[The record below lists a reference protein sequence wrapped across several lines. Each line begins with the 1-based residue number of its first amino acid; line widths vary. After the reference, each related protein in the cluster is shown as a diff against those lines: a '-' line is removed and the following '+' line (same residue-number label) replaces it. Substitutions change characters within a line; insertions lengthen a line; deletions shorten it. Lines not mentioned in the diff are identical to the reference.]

1 MTMLSKQHFFSK
13 FTLNQLFSLGAHV
26 GHLRRRLNK
35 SMSVFLLG
43 FRNGLVCIDLNF
55 TIFFLRRAVNFLRM
69 LLKSRGSVFF
79 FISNWGPLQRYF
91 RARFFTRMHLWYSGP
106 FLGGL
111 LSNLRSVRYS
121 PEARAFGNFFRTRIL
136 VPDTTILFD
145 STNFFYVYRDAFLLG
160 IPSIGFVDTDLDYQN
175 VLYPVVLN
183 NSGVKVNFLYSVFFL
198 NILKQEHCLER
209 FFLVKELPF
218 SGLKKKIYLKKFNRL
233 ATFFLYQFLE
243 KSSFTYYKGCK
254 EVYSEGVGT
263 HSNFSLFVRRS
274 LKNQITKFRQLRR
287 SESSLMQGN
296 FPVLKVNQ
304 FFFNVLGLLSLHKV
318 LVPGG
323 VVVDRYKYDGRVVLQ
338 RLRKTRTRFFFV
350 KSRLSF
356 LRRNFNKILKFR
368 KLNFM
373 KLRILL
379 KLYREYLTVTL
390 FSRRSLFGRLLKKL
404 VVPVHIVRKLS
415 KMRSLVGVFN
425 FLRFYFLKKEHLCL
439 RRLRYVSTRI
449 LTLLGSSRRKTSVM
463 VSRLGDSFAF
473 NQSVLSKDFYTK
485 RRFVPAV
492 RAKII
497 RKIKLKG
504 GFLVIKRHLF
514 RKKGGLLKFP
524 DGFDVKDAKRL
535 RLRHARNMIEA
546 KAKYYISR
554 RTLYD
559 YNNLLN
565 SRFKVEHSMFKNL
578 SGLVKKGL
586 FRRSKAND
594 HYALRHTKKPLVIY
608 SEINPKTSSTR

>member
-1 MTMLSKQHFFSK
+1 MRSNKQYFFSK

-55 TIFFLRRAVNFLRM
+55 TIFFLRRAVNFLRVI
-69 LLKSRGSVFF
+69 LKSRGSVFF
-79 FISNWGPLQRYF
+79 FVSNWGPLQRYF
-91 RARFFTRMHLWYSGP
+91 RLKFFTRMHLWYSGP

-121 PEARAFGNFFRTRIL
+121 YEARAFGNFFRTQIL

-175 VLYPVVLN
+175 VLYPIILN
-183 NSGVKVNFLYSVFFL
+183 NSGVKVNFLYGVFFL
-198 NILKQEHCLER
+198 NILKQEHFLER
-209 FFLVKELPF
+209 FFLVKEMPSL
-218 SGLKKKIYLKKFNRL
+218 GLQKKIFSKKFTCL
-233 ATFFLYQFLE
+233 SIFFLQKFLE
-243 KSSFTYYKGCK
+243 KVSFNSYKFQKKMYGDVK
-254 EVYSEGVGT
+254 SRI
-263 HSNFSLFVRRS
+263 NISLFVRRT
-274 LKNQITKFRQLRR
+274 LKSQLNKFKQLRR
-287 SESSLMQGN
+287 LGRSLMHVK
-296 FPVLKVNQ
+296 PHMLKVDR
-304 FFFNVLGLLSLHKV
+304 FCFNVIGLLNLHKA
-318 LVPGG
+318 LTPGE
-323 VVVDRYKYDGRVVLQ
+323 VTTDRYKYDGRAILQ
-338 RLRKTRTRFFFV
+338 RLRKTHTRFFFV
-350 KSRLSF
+350 KSRLFF
-356 LRRNFNKILKFR
+356 LRRNFNKILRLR

-379 KLYREYLTVTL
+379 KLYRGYLTVTI
-390 FSRRSLFGRLLKKL
+390 FSRRSLFRRLLKKL
-404 VVPVHIVRKLS
+404 TLAAQLTNKLRK
-415 KMRSLVGVFN
+415 MGSLIGVFN
-425 FLRFYFLKKEHLCL
+425 FLRFYFLKREYAYLH
-439 RRLRYVSTRI
+439 RLKYVSTRI

-473 NQSVLSKDFYTK
+473 NQSVLSKDFYNK
-485 RRFVPAV
+485 RSSRPIF
-492 RAKII
+492 RAKVI

-504 GFLVIKRHLF
+504 GFLIIKRHLF
-514 RKKGGLLKFP
+514 KKRRSSLSKFP
-524 DGFDVKDAKRL
+524 DGFDIKDAKRM
-535 RLRHARNMIEA
+535 RLRHARNIIEA
-546 KAKYYISR
+546 KTKYYVSR
-554 RTLYD
+554 RDLYE

-586 FRRSKAND
+586 FRRSRVND

-608 SEINPKTSSTR
+608 SEINPKAPTR